1 MLDNSTTGHCSPCL
15 GNIISGTGSVR
26 EDDAH

>member
-1 MLDNSTTGHCSPCL
+1 MYDNSTIGHCSPCRE
-15 GNIISGTGSVR
+15 NIISGTGSVR

>member
-1 MLDNSTTGHCSPCL
+1 MSEIITTGHCSPRREIPL
-15 GNIISGTGSVR
+15 SGTGSVR